1 MSIIVKKEGILST
14 IQDLGRVGYRRFG
27 INPGGVMD
35 RTSARAINCLLGN
48 DPNAAVIELHFPAG
62 SFEFERGCNFAIGGA
77 DFGATLD
84 GRAIAAN
91 TVSAASAGSRLS
103 FERRAAGGNRAYLAV
118 GGGFDA
124 ARWLGSAST
133 NLRAAIG
140 GHGGKRLQTGD
151 RIGFAART
159 ELNTSSGITIGPSLV
174 RSYAS
179 PATVRVTAGPEFEVL
194 TALSEQNLFETTF
207 EISRQSDRM
216 GFRLSGKPLYR
227 IDDSEMLSSGV
238 TFGTVQLLPDGQM
251 IVLMADHQTTGG
263 YPRILS
269 VASVDLPLLAQMG
282 AGDRV
287 SFELISWTQAE
298 QLLHKLERS
307 FAFLR
312 FGVRARNGGVL

>member
-1 MSIIVKKEGILST
+1 MNVSRYRESSSRGRSCRKAVSVLGGGRPAFTRSNRPAAGRSSAGRRSNCSRLMPNGRRSCSPVTLFVSCLHKMSIIVKKEGILST

-77 DFGATLD
+77 DFGAMLE

-151 RIGFAART
+151 RIGFADRT
-159 ELNTSSGITIGPSLV
+159 VLNTSSGITIGPSLV

-207 EISRQSDRM
+207 E
-216 GFRLSGKPLYR
+216 
-227 IDDSEMLSSGV
+227 
-238 TFGTVQLLPDGQM
+238 
-251 IVLMADHQTTGG
+251 
-263 YPRILS
+263 
-269 VASVDLPLLAQMG
+269 
-282 AGDRV
+282 
-287 SFELISWTQAE
+287 
-298 QLLHKLERS
+298 
-307 FAFLR
+307 
-312 FGVRARNGGVL
+312 